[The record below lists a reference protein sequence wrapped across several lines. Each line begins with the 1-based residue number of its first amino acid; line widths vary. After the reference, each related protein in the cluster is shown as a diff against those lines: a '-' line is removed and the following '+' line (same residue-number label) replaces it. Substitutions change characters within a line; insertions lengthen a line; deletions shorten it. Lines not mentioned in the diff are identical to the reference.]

1 MHSLMHNC
9 TQLTATTG
17 GVGRGA
23 MEQAEMEI
31 ALMAMLEIANHSGWG
46 YNNLPK
52 KQKKRNKGKT
62 TKQLR
67 SRYRYNV
74 WLCNRYKYLSNT
86 KYLCLQRRGYS
97 NRALSKYSNWSST
110 WLASPRLDSHSYFCS
125 DFLFMSPQNATRER
139 FSSSQATDHVVCLN
153 F

>member
-9 TQLTATTG
+9 TQLT
-17 GVGRGA
+17 GRGGGGR
-23 MEQAEMEI
+23 ETEI
-31 ALMAMLEIANHSGWG
+31 ALMAMLENCQSLGEG
-46 YNNLPK
+46 YNNLAK
-52 KQKKRNKGKT
+52 NKNRKEKQKKNH
-62 TKQLR
+62 KQLR

-86 KYLCLQRRGYS
+86 KYLCLQRCGYS

-110 WLASPRLDSHSYFCS
+110 RRTRPVLTRICS

-139 FSSSQATDHVVCLN
+139 FSSSQATGTTLFV
-153 F
+153 